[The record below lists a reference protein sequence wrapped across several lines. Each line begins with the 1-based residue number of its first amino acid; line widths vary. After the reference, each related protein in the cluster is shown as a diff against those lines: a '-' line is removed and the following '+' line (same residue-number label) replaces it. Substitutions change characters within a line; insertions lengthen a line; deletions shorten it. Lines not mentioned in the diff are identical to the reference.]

1 MHNDAEKNQILYRDF
16 IYINSQQIINKISQN
31 SLFQRN

>member
-16 IYINSQQIINKISQN
+16 INSQQIINKISQN